1 MQRGDAVEVQWTI
14 DDHGIERTVWWPALV
29 WSTSTQS
36 PGNDTVAHLAYAR
49 AHGSRAHLAPVR
61 VLSAGR
67 RLLWDPTDKVQ
78 LPYRIIDTDAVEFS
92 AADLVHI
99 AQDETNME
107 DPEDLRQAEQAL
119 AAMPEEAKRTLWQ
132 GMEDFRRGAVVALED
147 ARAASDANAPVR
159 AAQLNLPCSRRA

>member
-1 MQRGDAVEVQWTI
+1 M
-14 DDHGIERTVWWPALV
+14 
-29 WSTSTQS
+29 
-36 PGNDTVAHLAYAR
+36 
-49 AHGSRAHLAPVR
+49 R

-132 GMEDFRRGAVVALED
+132 GMEDFRSGAVVALED